1 MDEVI
6 RPLAKFNVGKKNLTI
21 LDNKLNKIIDNV
33 DKKLSVDDKHLTI
46 VNKLVDKAILDMYKI
61 LSS

>member
-6 RPLAKFNVGKKNLTI
+6 RPLAKFTVGKKNLTL
-21 LDNKLNKIIDNV
+21 LDNKLNTIINDV
-33 DKKLSVDDKHLTI
+33 DRKLSVDDKHITI
-46 VNKLVDKAILDMYKI
+46 VNKLIDKAILDMYKI